1 MSKTAFLFPG
11 QGSQKCGMGKDF
23 YEQSKT
29 AKVMFDQA
37 SEALGFDMRALCF
50 EPNEKLDQT
59 EYTQAALVTAS
70 LAMARTAMEKG
81 LRADITAGLSLGE
94 YAAIAVAGG
103 MSDEDAIR
111 TTRVRGILMQ
121 QAVPRG
127 EGAMAAVLGMET
139 GKIEAVLSGISGV
152 TIANYNC
159 PGQIVITGR
168 TFAVEQAKA
177 ALLEAGARRVLA
189 LNVSGPFHS
198 PMLCGAGE
206 ALQKELDHVRWR
218 NLEIPY
224 VTNVT
229 AETVTEIGQTKTLL
243 AQQVASPVRWEQSI
257 RHMIASGVKTFVE
270 IGPGKTLSGFV
281 KKIDRG
287 VRCFSI
293 QTVED
298 LESVLSQLQ
307 DM

>member
-139 GKIEAVLSGISGV
+139 EKIEAVLSGISGV

>member
-70 LAMARTAMEKG
+70 LAIARTAMEKG

-139 GKIEAVLSGISGV
+139 EKIEAVLSGISGV

>member
-70 LAMARTAMEKG
+70 LAIARTAMEKG

-139 GKIEAVLSGISGV
+139 EKIEAVLSGISGV

-224 VTNVT
+224 VTKVT

-307 DM
+307 DI

>member
-127 EGAMAAVLGMET
+127 QGAMAAVLGMET
-139 GKIEAVLSGISGV
+139 EKIEAVLSGISGV

>member
-139 GKIEAVLSGISGV
+139 EKIEAVLSGISGV

-159 PGQIVITGR
+159 TGQIVITGR

>member
-29 AKVMFDQA
+29 AKVMFDEA

-139 GKIEAVLSGISGV
+139 EKIEAVLSGISGV

-198 PMLCGAGE
+198 PMLRGAGE

-218 NLEIPY
+218 KLEIPY

-270 IGPGKTLSGFV
+270 IGSGKTLSGFV
-281 KKIDRG
+281 KKIDKG

-293 QTVED
+293 QSVED

-307 DM
+307 NV

>member
-139 GKIEAVLSGISGV
+139 EKIEAVLSGISGV

-224 VTNVT
+224 VANVT

>member
-1 MSKTAFLFPG
+1 M
-11 QGSQKCGMGKDF
+11 
-23 YEQSKT
+23 
-29 AKVMFDQA
+29 
-37 SEALGFDMRALCF
+37 
-50 EPNEKLDQT
+50 
-59 EYTQAALVTAS
+59 
-70 LAMARTAMEKG
+70 
-81 LRADITAGLSLGE
+81 
-94 YAAIAVAGG
+94 
-103 MSDEDAIR
+103 
-111 TTRVRGILMQ
+111 
-121 QAVPRG
+121 
-127 EGAMAAVLGMET
+127 
-139 GKIEAVLSGISGV
+139 
-152 TIANYNC
+152 
-159 PGQIVITGR
+159 
-168 TFAVEQAKA
+168 
-177 ALLEAGARRVLA
+177 LA

-298 LESVLSQLQ
+298 LESVFSQLQ
-307 DM
+307 YM

>member
-1 MSKTAFLFPG
+1 
-11 QGSQKCGMGKDF
+11 
-23 YEQSKT
+23 
-29 AKVMFDQA
+29 
-37 SEALGFDMRALCF
+37 
-50 EPNEKLDQT
+50 
-59 EYTQAALVTAS
+59 
-70 LAMARTAMEKG
+70 
-81 LRADITAGLSLGE
+81 
-94 YAAIAVAGG
+94 
-103 MSDEDAIR
+103 
-111 TTRVRGILMQ
+111 
-121 QAVPRG
+121 
-127 EGAMAAVLGMET
+127 MAAVLGMET
-139 GKIEAVLSGISGV
+139 EKIEAVLSGISGV

-224 VTNVT
+224 VANVT

>member
-59 EYTQAALVTAS
+59 EYTQAALATAS

-139 GKIEAVLSGISGV
+139 EKIEAVLSGISGV

-298 LESVLSQLQ
+298 LESVLSQFQ

>member
-29 AKVMFDQA
+29 AKVMFDEA

-139 GKIEAVLSGISGV
+139 EKIEAVLSGISGV

-198 PMLCGAGE
+198 PMLRGAGE

-218 NLEIPY
+218 KLEIPY

-281 KKIDRG
+281 KKIDKG

-293 QTVED
+293 QSVED

-307 DM
+307 NV

>member
-70 LAMARTAMEKG
+70 LAMARTSMEKG

-139 GKIEAVLSGISGV
+139 EKIEAVLSGISGV

-198 PMLCGAGE
+198 PMLRGAGE

-281 KKIDRG
+281 KKIDKG

-293 QTVED
+293 QSVED

-307 DM
+307 DV

>member
-50 EPNEKLDQT
+50 EPNENLDQT

-70 LAMARTAMEKG
+70 LAMARTSMEKG

-139 GKIEAVLSGISGV
+139 EKIEAVLSGISGV

-198 PMLCGAGE
+198 PMLRGAGE

-281 KKIDRG
+281 KKIDKG

-293 QTVED
+293 QSVED

-307 DM
+307 DV

>member
-139 GKIEAVLSGISGV
+139 EKIEAVLSGISGV

-168 TFAVEQAKA
+168 T
-177 ALLEAGARRVLA
+177 
-189 LNVSGPFHS
+189 
-198 PMLCGAGE
+198 
-206 ALQKELDHVRWR
+206 
-218 NLEIPY
+218 
-224 VTNVT
+224 
-229 AETVTEIGQTKTLL
+229 
-243 AQQVASPVRWEQSI
+243 
-257 RHMIASGVKTFVE
+257 
-270 IGPGKTLSGFV
+270 
-281 KKIDRG
+281 
-287 VRCFSI
+287 
-293 QTVED
+293 
-298 LESVLSQLQ
+298 
-307 DM
+307 